1 MLQRGA
7 FEPETVHE
15 DVIVK
20 VIIVVVVRVVE
31 VMPNIYLK
39 TNPFVLKFVPFKAAT
54 KLPTFVYEVD
64 TETKSKKI
72 EIKQVKGQPVALWYK
87 KATKRRDKQMD
98 TKAK

>member
-1 MLQRGA
+1 MSLAGTLQRGA

-20 VIIVVVVRVVE
+20 VIIVVVVVRVVE

-64 TETKSKKI
+64 TETRSKK
-72 EIKQVKGQPVALWYK
+72 
-87 KATKRRDKQMD
+87 TK
-98 TKAK
+98 

>member
-20 VIIVVVVRVVE
+20 VIIVVVVVVVVRVVE

-64 TETKSKKI
+64 TETRSKK
-72 EIKQVKGQPVALWYK
+72 
-87 KATKRRDKQMD
+87 TK
-98 TKAK
+98 

>member
-20 VIIVVVVRVVE
+20 VIIVVVVVVRVVE

-64 TETKSKKI
+64 TETRSKK
-72 EIKQVKGQPVALWYK
+72 QNRDQTNKGTTSSFVV
-87 KATKRRDKQMD
+87 
-98 TKAK
+98 

>member
-20 VIIVVVVRVVE
+20 VIIVVVVVRRVE

-64 TETKSKKI
+64 TETRSKK
-72 EIKQVKGQPVALWYK
+72 
-87 KATKRRDKQMD
+87 TK
-98 TKAK
+98 

>member
-20 VIIVVVVRVVE
+20 VIIVVVVVVVEVVE

-64 TETKSKKI
+64 TETRSKK
-72 EIKQVKGQPVALWYK
+72 
-87 KATKRRDKQMD
+87 TK
-98 TKAK
+98 

>member
-20 VIIVVVVRVVE
+20 VIIVVVVVVVVVRVVE

-64 TETKSKKI
+64 TETRSKK
-72 EIKQVKGQPVALWYK
+72 
-87 KATKRRDKQMD
+87 TK
-98 TKAK
+98 

>member
-20 VIIVVVVRVVE
+20 VIIVVVVVRVVE

-64 TETKSKKI
+64 TETRSKK
-72 EIKQVKGQPVALWYK
+72 
-87 KATKRRDKQMD
+87 TK
-98 TKAK
+98 

>member
-64 TETKSKKI
+64 TETRSKK
-72 EIKQVKGQPVALWYK
+72 
-87 KATKRRDKQMD
+87 TK
-98 TKAK
+98 

>member
-20 VIIVVVVRVVE
+20 VIIIVVVVVVVRVVE

-64 TETKSKKI
+64 TETRSKK
-72 EIKQVKGQPVALWYK
+72 
-87 KATKRRDKQMD
+87 TK
-98 TKAK
+98 

>member
-20 VIIVVVVRVVE
+20 VIIVVVVVRVVE
-31 VMPNIYLK
+31 VMP
-39 TNPFVLKFVPFKAAT
+39 KFVPFKAAT

-64 TETKSKKI
+64 TETRSKK
-72 EIKQVKGQPVALWYK
+72 
-87 KATKRRDKQMD
+87 TK
-98 TKAK
+98 